1 MHRTIR
7 AGALSVLALAGF
19 VAAPAAAQAAE
30 ALYGVTQDNRLVRFD
45 SDGPGDVTEVAPI
58 GGLNSGENIVGLD
71 VRPATDQLYAVTS
84 GNRILQV
91 NPTTGA
97 TRLFAPT
104 PALSGSLFGVDFNP
118 EADALR
124 IVSDAEQ
131 NLRIR
136 FSPPADFTDA
146 PLQYAPGDPG
156 AGTNPTVTAS
166 AYTNNTPNAPD
177 TALFGIDSAR
187 DTLVR
192 QEPPNAGTLTTVG
205 GLGFDAANAVGFDI
219 AAAGNTAYA
228 ALQRQGSDAIELF
241 RIDLSNGSATAA
253 TSAATIGADLRAI
266 ATAGTIRDDST
277 APSVSV
283 AFSSTIL
290 ESNTNPLKPS
300 VSCNETCTV
309 AIAATIDGRRA
320 GRATETIQGAGR
332 ETIEIRLNRAARL
345 RVRRSGTELFRL
357 AIAGVDAAGNRTTQN
372 RVSRTQTIR
381 QRLGG

>member
-7 AGALSVLALAGF
+7 AGALSALALAGF
-19 VAAPAAAQAAE
+19 VVAPAAAQAAE

-58 GGLNSGENIVGLD
+58 GGLAGGENVVGID

-84 GNRILQV
+84 GNRVLQV

-97 TRLFAPT
+97 TRIFAPT
-104 PALSGSLFGVDFNP
+104 PALAGTLFGVDFNP

-136 FSPPADFTDA
+136 FSPPGEFVDA

-166 AYTNNTPNAPD
+166 AYTNNTPDAPD
-177 TALFGIDSAR
+177 TRLFGIDVAR

-192 QEPPNAGTLTTVG
+192 QDPPNAGTLTTVG
-205 GLGFDAANAVGFDI
+205 GLGFDAADAVGFDV
-219 AAAGNTAYA
+219 AAAGGIAYA
-228 ALQRQGSDAIELF
+228 AIQRQGSDEVELF
-241 RIDLSNGSATAA
+241 RVDLNTGRATAA
-253 TSAATIGADLRAI
+253 TSAPTIRSTLRGI
-266 ATAGTIRDDST
+266 ATAGTIRDDSSP
-277 APSVSV
+277 PSVSV

-309 AIAATIDGRRA
+309 SISATIDGRRA
-320 GRATETIQGAGR
+320 GRATETIEGAGR
-332 ETIEIRLNRAARL
+332 ETIEIRLNAAARR
-345 RVRRSGTELFRL
+345 RVARAGTELFRL
-357 AIAGVDAAGNRTTQN
+357 AITGVDAAGNRTGQV

-381 QRLGG
+381 QRLGS

>member
-7 AGALSVLALAGF
+7 ASALSVLALAGF
-19 VAAPAAAQAAE
+19 VVAPAAAQAAE

-58 GGLNSGENIVGLD
+58 AGLASGENVVGLD

-84 GNRILQV
+84 ANRVLQV
-91 NPTTGA
+91 NPTTASTRVFFA
-97 TRLFAPT
+97 TP
-104 PALSGSLFGVDFNP
+104 PLSGTLFGVDFNP

-136 FSPPADFTDA
+136 FQPPAGFTDA
-146 PLQYAPGDPG
+146 PLQYAAGDPG

-166 AYTNNTPNAPD
+166 AYTNNTPDAAD
-177 TALFGIDSAR
+177 TQLFGIDVAR
-187 DTLVR
+187 DVLVR
-192 QEPPNAGTLTTVG
+192 QNPANAGTLTTVG
-205 GLGFDAANAVGFDI
+205 NLGFDAADAVGFDI
-219 AAAGNTAYA
+219 AAAGGIAYA
-228 ALQRQGSDAIELF
+228 AIQRQGSENVELF
-241 RIDLSNGSATAA
+241 RIDLATGAATAA
-253 TSAATIGADLRAI
+253 TSAATIGADLRGI
-266 ATAGTIRDDST
+266 ATAGTVSDDKT

-300 VSCNETCTV
+300 VSCDESCTV
-309 AIAATIDGRRA
+309 SITATIDGVRA
-320 GRATETIQGAGR
+320 GRTTESIQGAGR
-332 ETIEIRLNRAARL
+332 ETMEIRLNAAARR
-345 RVRRSGTELFRL
+345 RVASSGTELFRL
-357 AIAGVDAAGNRTTQN
+357 AIRGVDAAGNRTGQN
-372 RVSRTQTIR
+372 RVSRTQTIG

>member
-7 AGALSVLALAGF
+7 AGALSVLAVAGF

-58 GGLNSGENIVGLD
+58 GGLAGGENVVGID

-91 NPTTGA
+91 NPTTAA
-97 TRLFAPT
+97 TRIFSPT
-104 PALSGSLFGVDFNP
+104 PALAGTLFGVDFNP

-136 FSPPADFTDA
+136 FSPPGQFTDA
-146 PLQYAPGDPG
+146 PLQYAAGDPG

-166 AYTNNTPNAPD
+166 AYTNNTPDAPD
-177 TALFGIDSAR
+177 TVLFGIDVAR

-205 GLGFDAANAVGFDI
+205 GLGFDAANAVGFDV
-219 AAAGNTAYA
+219 AAAGGIAYA
-228 ALQRQGSDAIELF
+228 AIQRQGSDAVELF
-241 RIDLSNGSATAA
+241 RIDLTNGRATAA
-253 TSAATIGADLRAI
+253 TAAPTIGSDLRAM

-277 APSVSV
+277 PPSVSV

-300 VSCNETCTV
+300 VSCDESCTV
-309 AIAATIDGRRA
+309 SITATIDGRRA
-320 GRATETIQGAGR
+320 GRTTESIQGAGR
-332 ETIEIRLNRAARL
+332 ETMEIRLNAAARR
-345 RVRRSGTELFRL
+345 RVASPGTELFRL
-357 AIAGVDAAGNRTTQN
+357 RISGVDAAGNRTGQV

-381 QRLGG
+381 QRLGN